1 MGRPDRY
8 HDSAATPVQRG
19 HGGRAAPARQP
30 LLCLLEDLQQA
41 LQARFEDYDSATSRP
56 FSLGGGAGP
65 GSALRRLQLGLELL
79 CKLEEQLLHPAL
91 SEARAFPWPSLDQAR
106 QDVVALRDLSV
117 LLDRAGPLQRTVVV
131 ATLEGLAQL
140 HFNALDTMLH
150 EADGTALPWSALE
163 RETRAL
169 LRRWQAELQRH
180 GGIQSPVRDAS

>member
-8 HDSAATPVQRG
+8 HDTAATPMERE
-19 HGGRAAPARQP
+19 RPAPARQP
-30 LLCLLEDLQQA
+30 LLHLLEDLQHA

-56 FSLGGGAGP
+56 FSVGEDAGP

-106 QDVVALRDLSV
+106 QDVIELRDLSV
-117 LLDRAGPLQRTVVV
+117 LLDRAAPLQRTVVV
-131 ATLEGLAQL
+131 ATLEGLARL
-140 HFNALDTMLH
+140 HFSALDSMLH

-169 LRRWQAELQRH
+169 LRRWQVELLRH
-180 GGIQSPVRDAS
+180 GSVESQARDPS